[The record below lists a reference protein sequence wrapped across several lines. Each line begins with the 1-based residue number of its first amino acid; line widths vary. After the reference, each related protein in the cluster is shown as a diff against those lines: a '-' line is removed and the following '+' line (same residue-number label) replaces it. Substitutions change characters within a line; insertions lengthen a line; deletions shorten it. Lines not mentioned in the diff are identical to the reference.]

1 MAKFLTDPHGFNPAT
16 TLFTIQGG
24 GNDIFA
30 ANTLGLT
37 GLAMFGVVDQATTH
51 LQNSIATLA
60 AAGARRILWMTL
72 PDLGLTP
79 LSQAGGAGAM
89 AAGSG
94 LTDLFNTILAAK
106 VAGVDAFFAGLSVD
120 LDLIGVD
127 TADFMRDAFANPT
140 LSMTAPPCTFIPLAF
155 PDCDGLF
162 FHDGV
167 HPTTAA
173 HQQFANVL
181 FRAVPEPQ
189 SLALVLLALGALVA
203 GQRRRRQPA
212 ALQSA

>member
-1 MAKFLTDPHGFNPAT
+1 
-16 TLFTIQGG
+16 
-24 GNDIFA
+24 
-30 ANTLGLT
+30 
-37 GLAMFGVVDQATTH
+37 
-51 LQNSIATLA
+51 
-60 AAGARRILWMTL
+60 
-72 PDLGLTP
+72 
-79 LSQAGGAGAM
+79 M

-94 LTDLFNTILAAK
+94 LTDLFNFILGQK
-106 VAGVDAFFAGLSVD
+106 VAGVDAAFAGLGVD
-120 LDLIGVD
+120 LDLIEVD
-127 TADFMRDAFANPT
+127 TAAFMRNAFANPT
-140 LSMTAPPCTFIPLAF
+140 LSMTGPPCTFILGAF

-189 SLALVLLALGALVA
+189 SLALVVVALGALVA
-203 GQRRRRQPA
+203 GQRRRRQPV